1 MPLNVDNIKQ
11 YDGINDH
18 MKQGFEEVFNVYNNE
33 QKVTNQ
39 VCNIIQV
46 LLCALFITQSTVLSM
61 LLRNTL
67 IFIHQETTKSPKER
81 QPHSNPTKPDPQK
94 WNEMSNTVR
103 DSIGIFTD
111 DDFYG

>member
-1 MPLNVDNIKQ
+1 MPLNVENAKQ
-11 YDGINDH
+11 YNGINNH

-39 VCNIIQV
+39 VCNIIEV
-46 LLCALFITQSTVLSM
+46 FLCVISQSTVLLIM
-61 LLRNTL
+61 LRNTL
-67 IFIHQETTKSPKER
+67 ICIYQETTKSPIER

-94 WNEMSNTVR
+94 WNEMSITVK
-103 DSIGIFTD
+103 DSIEIFTD